1 MRPKKQLIEAA
12 KKDGTFDRINQL
24 LSLAYLIR
32 NKAYALTEEADDLL
46 RSHGLLIGRTK
57 QLSSRLE
64 KAFDE
69 YVNDFKDLI
78 RSSNSKE
85 EFFGDYDSFSR
96 MVHAWAELPENFT
109 PGAKEDGDSQILSNP
124 ANIGK
129 N

>member
-64 KAFDE
+64 KA
-69 YVNDFKDLI
+69 
-78 RSSNSKE
+78 
-85 EFFGDYDSFSR
+85 
-96 MVHAWAELPENFT
+96 
-109 PGAKEDGDSQILSNP
+109 
-124 ANIGK
+124 
-129 N
+129 